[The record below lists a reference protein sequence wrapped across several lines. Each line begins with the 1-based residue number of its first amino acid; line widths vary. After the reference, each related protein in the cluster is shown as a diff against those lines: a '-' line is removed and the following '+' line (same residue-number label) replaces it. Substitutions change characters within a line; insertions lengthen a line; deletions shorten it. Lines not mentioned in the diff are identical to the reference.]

1 MKIIRAIAAIAF
13 FAAITAASVGAQPK
27 PSNTP
32 APTQTKPATTTATP
46 ASGGSATGNVPETKL
61 ALVDTDAF
69 LDEKAGITKLVAAA
83 KKVESEFQP
92 RRAELQTLQTQVDKL
107 TADLQK
113 ASPVQ
118 DPKVS
123 QQQQDAIDLKKR
135 DITRKTED
143 AQREYQKRLQDLLG
157 PVYDDIG
164 KALDA
169 FAKAHGITLIL
180 DVTKIQGIVSA
191 DGSLDITKAFIT
203 EFNSKNPVT
212 ASLTQIGRA
221 HV

>member
-1 MKIIRAIAAIAF
+1 MKITRAIAAIAF
-13 FAAITAASVGAQPK
+13 FAAISAATVA
-27 PSNTP
+27 
-32 APTQTKPATTTATP
+32 AQTKPAGQPPATQPKPQTTGPSTT
-46 ASGGSATGNVPETKL
+46 GSATGNVPDTKL

-69 LDEKAGITKLVAAA
+69 LDEKAGILRLVAAA
-83 KKVESEFQP
+83 KKVEAEFAP
-92 RRAELQTLQTQVDKL
+92 RRTELQNLQAQVDKM

-123 QQQQDAIDLKKR
+123 AQQQDAIEQKKR

-143 AQREYQKRLQDLLG
+143 AQSEYQKRLQALLG
-157 PVYDDIG
+157 PIYDEIG

-180 DVTKIQGIVSA
+180 DVTKVQGIVSA
-191 DGSLDITKAFIT
+191 DGSLDITKAFIA

-212 ASLTQIGRA
+212 ASLTPQP
-221 HV
+221 

>member
-13 FAAITAASVGAQPK
+13 FAAISAASVAAQPK
-27 PSNTP
+27 PATTP
-32 APTQTKPATTTATP
+32 APTKPGPISSGPATT
-46 ASGGSATGNVPETKL
+46 GGSTTGNVPEAKV

-69 LDEKAGITKLVAAA
+69 LDPKVGIQRLLAAA
-83 KKVESEFQP
+83 SKLESEFQP
-92 RRAELQTLQTQVDKL
+92 RRTELTNMQGQVDKM

-113 ASPVQ
+113 AAPVQ

-123 QQQQDAIDLKKR
+123 AQQQDAIDTKKR
-135 DITRKTED
+135 EITRKTED
-143 AQREYQKRLQDLLG
+143 AQSAYQQRMQALLG
-157 PVYDDIG
+157 PIYDDIG

-180 DVTKIQGIVSA
+180 DVTKVQGIVSA

-203 EFNSKNPVT
+203 EFNSKNPAT
-212 ASLTQIGRA
+212 AASLTPQE
-221 HV
+221 

>member
-1 MKIIRAIAAIAF
+1 MKTIRAIAAIAF
-13 FAAITAASVGAQPK
+13 FAAISAATVAAQPK
-27 PSNTP
+27 PGTTP
-32 APTQTKPATTTATP
+32 APPATAT
-46 ASGGSATGNVPETKL
+46 GSTTGNVPEAKL
-61 ALVDTDAF
+61 ALVDTDQF
-69 LDEKAGITKLVAAA
+69 LDEKAGILRLVSAA
-83 KKVESEFQP
+83 KKVENEFQP
-92 RRAELQTLQTQVDKL
+92 RRTELQNLQSQIDKM

-123 QQQQDAIDLKKR
+123 AQQQDAIDQKKR
-135 DITRKTED
+135 EMQRKTED
-143 AQREYQKRLQDLLG
+143 AQSAYQKRLQDMLG

-203 EFNSKNPVT
+203 EFNSKNPAT
-212 ASLTQIGRA
+212 ASLTPTP
-221 HV
+221 

>member
-13 FAAITAASVGAQPK
+13 FAAISAASVAAQPK
-27 PSNTP
+27 PTTTP
-32 APTQTKPATTTATP
+32 TPTKPSGPISSTPATT
-46 ASGGSATGNVPETKL
+46 GSTTGNVPEAKV

-69 LDEKAGITKLVAAA
+69 LDPKAGIQRLVTAAA
-83 KKVESEFQP
+83 KLESEFQP
-92 RRAELQTLQTQVDKL
+92 RRTELVNLQAQVDKM

-113 ASPVQ
+113 AAPVQ

-123 QQQQDAIDLKKR
+123 AQQQDAIDLKKR

-143 AQREYQKRLQDLLG
+143 AQRDYQARMTALLG
-157 PVYDDIG
+157 PVYDEVG

-169 FAKAHGITLIL
+169 FAKAHGITMIL
-180 DVTKIQGIVSA
+180 DVTKVQGIVSA

-203 EFNSKNPVT
+203 EFNSKNPAT
-212 ASLTQIGRA
+212 ASLTPQP
-221 HV
+221 